1 MVKRPTAHL
10 EDVPLFAGCSRR
22 QLQEVQRAIE
32 VLDVD
37 DDRII
42 ARQGARAEELFVV
55 VTGEIRLLRD
65 GRGEAVVNAGQWTD
79 PLAVLVRRARDHSL
93 VAGAGTRVLVLGRRE
108 LTAVIDCVAG
118 VGRRLLTTIAEAEPT
133 VRPRL
138 RLVQPAAGL
147 SR

>member
-22 QLQEVQRAIE
+22 QLQEVHRAIE

-65 GRGEAVVNAGQWTD
+65 GRGEAGQWPD